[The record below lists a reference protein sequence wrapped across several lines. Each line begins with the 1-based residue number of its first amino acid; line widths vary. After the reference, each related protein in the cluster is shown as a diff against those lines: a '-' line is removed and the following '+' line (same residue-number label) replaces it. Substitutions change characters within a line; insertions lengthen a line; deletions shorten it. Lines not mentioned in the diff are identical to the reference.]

1 MRVRTTKATT
11 RNVFETHLCP
21 YPEKTGN
28 VSVPSIACGFIIQ
41 SIVEQIR
48 LRDAWVYCSII
59 QVETMVEITILLD
72 IREQAVY
79 LGQED
84 MVFGEFKP
92 SLQNYNIGKFC
103 VITFFLSQLSKNSKE
118 ETNFVLCSQ
127 RYWQTFRAENARFGI
142 AKR

>member
-1 MRVRTTKATT
+1 MGVRTTKATT
-11 RNVFETHLCP
+11 GCVFKTHLWS

-28 VSVPSIACGFIIQ
+28 VSIPSVACRFIIQ

-72 IREQAVY
+72 IREQVVY

-84 MVFGEFKP
+84 MVFGDFKP
-92 SLQNYNIGKFC
+92 FLNNYKID
-103 VITFFLSQLSKNSKE
+103 
-118 ETNFVLCSQ
+118 NFVS
-127 RYWQTFRAENARFGI
+127 
-142 AKR
+142 